1 MRPDRLLLAV
11 PVLLA
16 LAVSHSGAQ
25 EGASRMTGMKLSGDE
40 PIQIESDRL
49 EVREAESVAVFTGN
63 VTVVQGDTLLKSGK
77 MTVHYAKDSADK
89 GSGQSSAGGG
99 SSMMG
104 SSEIERIDVD
114 GKVYVKSKEQVATAD
129 AGTFDM
135 ETEVLVMT
143 GKEVILTDGPNVIVG
158 CKLTVQM
165 KTGQAK
171 LDGCGGGSGRV
182 KGLLQPNS
190 QSN

>member
-1 MRPDRLLLAV
+1 MHRTSIIVAALAA
-11 PVLLA
+11 LA
-16 LAVSHSGAQ
+16 LGMPAAAQ
-25 EGASRMTGMKLSGDE
+25 EGGSRLTGLKLSGDE

-49 EVREAESVAVFTGN
+49 EVRDAEHIAIFTGN
-63 VTVVQGDTLLKSGK
+63 VTVVQGDTLLKAGK
-77 MTVHYAKDSADK
+77 MTVHYAQ
-89 GSGQSSAGGG
+89 GSGDQGGGAAAAGAFAGG
-99 SSMMG
+99 SQ
-104 SSEIERIDVD
+104 IERIEVD
-114 GKVYVKSKEQVATAD
+114 GKVYVKSKEQVATGD

-135 ETEVLVMT
+135 ATEVLTLT
-143 GKEVILTDGPNVIVG
+143 GKEVVLTEGPNVIVG

-171 LDGCGGGSGRV
+171 LDGCAGDSGRV